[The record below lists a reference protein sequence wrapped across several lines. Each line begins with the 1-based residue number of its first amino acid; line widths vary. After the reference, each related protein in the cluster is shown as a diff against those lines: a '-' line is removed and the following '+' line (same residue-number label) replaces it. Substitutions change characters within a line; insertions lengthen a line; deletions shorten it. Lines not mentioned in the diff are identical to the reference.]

1 MPKLLQI
8 NPVLRLST
16 STGRI
21 MREIGEV
28 AMNHGWE
35 SYVAYSYG
43 RDSKMLSTS
52 QLVPVGNKWD
62 VALHGFITR
71 LFDRHGLSSVAA
83 TKRFIDNIER
93 LNPDIIHIHN
103 IHGYFLNYKLFF
115 SYLAAKNKKVI
126 WTVHDCW
133 LYTGHCYYYSAAG
146 CQRWQSGCGN
156 CPQRGEFPR
165 SWLIDRSA
173 RNFQDKRAAF
183 TSLLPENFVIVPVSE
198 WIRSEMSK
206 SFFKDYEF
214 RVIHNGINLDVFS
227 PKESSAA
234 RLKYDIKEPIIYLG
248 LASIWLQEKGLP
260 DFLRMAGLLGA
271 DERIVL
277 VGKMPKNTIKRLPA
291 NITYIPRTE
300 NVTELAALYSASS
313 VFINP
318 TWQDNYPTVNLEAL
332 ACGTP
337 VVTYNTGGSPE
348 SLTPQTGRV
357 IEQGDVEGLLSAAR
371 EFASM
376 DRDSLREAC
385 RSHALANFAKLD
397 RYTDYLNLYEEMMA
411 R

>member
-1 MPKLLQI
+1 M
-8 NPVLRLST
+8 
-16 STGRI
+16 
-21 MREIGEV
+21 
-28 AMNHGWE
+28 
-35 SYVAYSYG
+35 
-43 RDSKMLSTS
+43 
-52 QLVPVGNKWD
+52 
-62 VALHGFITR
+62 
-71 LFDRHGLSSVAA
+71 
-83 TKRFIDNIER
+83 
-93 LNPDIIHIHN
+93 
-103 IHGYFLNYKLFF
+103 
-115 SYLAAKNKKVI
+115 
-126 WTVHDCW
+126 
-133 LYTGHCYYYSAAG
+133 
-146 CQRWQSGCGN
+146 
-156 CPQRGEFPR
+156 
-165 SWLIDRSA
+165 
-173 RNFQDKRAAF
+173 
-183 TSLLPENFVIVPVSE
+183 IVPVSD

-300 NVTELAALYSASS
+300 NVPELAALYSASS

-318 TWQDNYPTVNLEAL
+318 TWQDNYPTVNLEAQ

-376 DRDSLREAC
+376 NRDSLREAC

>member
-21 MREIGEV
+21 MREIGELI
-28 AMNHGWE
+28 MLHGWE

-62 VALHGFITR
+62 VAFHGFITR
-71 LFDRHGLSSVAA
+71 LFDRHGLSSVGA

-133 LYTGHCYYYSAAG
+133 LYTGHCYHYSAAG

-206 SFFKDYEF
+206 SFFKDYKF
-214 RVIHNGINLDVFS
+214 RVIHNGIDLDVFS

-234 RLKYDIKEPIIYLG
+234 RLKYDIKESIIYLG
-248 LASIWLQEKGLP
+248 LASIWLKEKGLP
-260 DFLRMAGLLGA
+260 DFLRMAGLLGPG
-271 DERIVL
+271 ERIVL
-277 VGKMPKNTIKRLPA
+277 VGKMPKNIIKRLPA
-291 NITYIPRTE
+291 NIT
-300 NVTELAALYSASS
+300 
-313 VFINP
+313 
-318 TWQDNYPTVNLEAL
+318 
-332 ACGTP
+332 
-337 VVTYNTGGSPE
+337 
-348 SLTPQTGRV
+348 
-357 IEQGDVEGLLSAAR
+357 
-371 EFASM
+371 
-376 DRDSLREAC
+376 
-385 RSHALANFAKLD
+385 
-397 RYTDYLNLYEEMMA
+397 
-411 R
+411 